1 MIATQKVINA
11 IVGTEDLAGA
21 ICNVATGQP
30 IHRAFEV
37 WPSTDITAWE
47 CCVTRPISD
56 WAFSQM
62 VAELD
67 RRDPDA
73 AYDFYWTIQGT
84 RNSATL
90 SGQLFEIKVHKFFR
104 SITKPRSFTI
114 CSVDNPSTTFD
125 IEFSSAIVHHAF
137 GAGQAFAGHF
147 TTSVRNQESCYLKP
161 LSPIFPTFDSFLY
174 QHEISQPGCQS
185 LIGLQV
191 TAAAAHPISIKG
203 LASIQAC
210 LKPQVPE
217 LNNLRPTTAAKWIIL
232 FVVPDPMAASFVKQ
246 VIKDADKVGHWGL
259 KTTQYVLG
267 LPERE
272 VLRS

>member
-1 MIATQKVINA
+1 MIAAQKVINA

-21 ICNVATGQP
+21 IRNVPTGQP

-47 CCVTRPISD
+47 CCITRPISD

-73 AYDFYWTIQGT
+73 AYDFYRTIQGT
-84 RNSATL
+84 RNGAAL
-90 SGQLFEIKVHKFFR
+90 GGQLFKIKVHKFFQ
-104 SITKPRSFTI
+104 SITEPRSFTI
-114 CSVDNPSTTFD
+114 RSIDNPSATFD
-125 IEFSSAIVHHAF
+125 IELSSTIVHHAF
-137 GAGQAFAGHF
+137 GAGQAFAGHL

-174 QHEISQPGCQS
+174 QHEISQPGCRS

-191 TAAAAHPISIKG
+191 TPPPPILSALKVWQ
-203 LASIQAC
+203 ASKHVSNRKFPSLTIFDRPP
-210 LKPQVPE
+210 PQSGSSSS
-217 LNNLRPTTAAKWIIL
+217 LSQIL
-232 FVVPDPMAASFVKQ
+232 WR
-246 VIKDADKVGHWGL
+246 HL
-259 KTTQYVLG
+259 L
-267 LPERE
+267 
-272 VLRS
+272 